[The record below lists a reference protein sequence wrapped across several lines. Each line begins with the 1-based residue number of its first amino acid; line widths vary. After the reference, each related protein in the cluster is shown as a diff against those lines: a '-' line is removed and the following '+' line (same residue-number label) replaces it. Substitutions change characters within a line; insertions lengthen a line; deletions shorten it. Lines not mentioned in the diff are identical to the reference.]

1 MTMLSQLNSNELFAL
16 HHRCIAKGQLEILSE
31 RLSQIEAELEKLEGI
46 KETIRAESLKLL
58 IEGNLPDYKTPHGKF
73 TRCSGKQKKVFTCP
87 KVKKAQKALDNAKA
101 KAIEEKLYDI
111 NQGEDFLRF
120 DSVPPV

>member
-1 MTMLSQLNSNELFAL
+1 MKGNELFAL
-16 HHRCIAKGQLEILSE
+16 HHRCIAKGQLEILAE
-31 RLSQIEAELEKLEGI
+31 KLSQIEAELEKLEDL

-73 TRCSGKQKKVFTCP
+73 IRCSGKKTKVFTCP
-87 KVKKAQKALDNAKA
+87 KVKQAQTTLDKAKA
-101 KAIEEKLYDI
+101 KAIKENLYEI
-111 NQGEDFLRF
+111 KQGEDFLRF